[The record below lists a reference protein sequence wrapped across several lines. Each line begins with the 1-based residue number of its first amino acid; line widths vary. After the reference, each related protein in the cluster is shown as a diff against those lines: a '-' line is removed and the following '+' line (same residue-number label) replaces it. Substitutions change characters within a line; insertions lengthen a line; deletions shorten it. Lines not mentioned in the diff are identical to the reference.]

1 MLNIHIYILYIY
13 IYIHTYTYIY
23 THTYIHIYIYIYL
36 YIHIYICIC
45 IYIYMQYIVF
55 SIQPPISGSNKLHL
69 VRVFLGVLRL
79 VRRRPSLGSHQ
90 RGPWQYRRLG
100 CIDFSRWR
108 LGTCRCWARK
118 PWVFSSQKSFTV
130 PRNRLETCLAGT
142 PSFAVALARPGFW
155 MLTMAQTASLF
166 VDHWVLNIF

>member
-1 MLNIHIYILYIY
+1 MYM
-13 IYIHTYTYIY
+13 
-23 THTYIHIYIYIYL
+23 
-36 YIHIYICIC
+36 YICIC
-45 IYIYMQYIVF
+45 IYIYAVHRLFYSTPYF
-55 SIQPPISGSNKLHL
+55 GIQQAPSCEG
-69 VRVFLGVLRL
+69 FLGVLRL